1 METHATPSQE
11 LLIAAD
17 NELREALD
25 SAQIDVRI
33 IESAADAAD
42 ASLLLDEVWSVTGSG
57 TTVLEPSLF
66 IALAHAKNYTAAAY
80 DRVSGEML
88 GVTVGFFAAPVG
100 KSMHSH
106 VAGVRHEA
114 VGRGI
119 GASMKLH
126 QRLWC
131 LERGLT
137 HMTWTFDPLIARN
150 AYFNIARLGALPVE
164 YHADFYGQMRDGVNA
179 GHASDRVFVEW
190 DLTAPAPHTGSPHG
204 PSQGTVTHSADGAPV
219 TAPDDAVPAVRIDP
233 SGRPLEFDVP
243 READLVCIEMPSD
256 IETLRG
262 ADPELAGQWRE
273 AVRRAFVELLADG
286 WKVSGFRRSGA
297 YLLTHP

>member
-17 NELREALD
+17 NQLREALD

-80 DRVSGEML
+80 DRASGEML

-106 VAGVRHEA
+106 VAGVRHDA

-119 GASMKLH
+119 GAAMKLH

-150 AYFNIARLGALPVE
+150 AYFNISRLGALPVE
-164 YHADFYGQMRDGVNA
+164 YHPDFYGQMRDGVNA

-190 DLTAPAPHTGSPHG
+190 DLTAPGSSAPAGS
-204 PSQGTVTHSADGAPV
+204 A
-219 TAPDDAVPAVRIDP
+219 DDAVAAVRIDS

-243 READLVCIEMPSD
+243 REAELVSIEMPSD

-262 ADPELAGQWRE
+262 TDPELAGQWRE
-273 AVRRAFVELLADG
+273 AVRRAFIELLADG
-286 WKVSGFRRSGA
+286 WRVTGFRRNGA